1 MASVRHGMNRHI
13 VAVTG
18 ASGVEYALRFLW
30 HLSHQGGT
38 SDLIAS
44 PNFFRVA
51 EAEVKIA
58 GDDLLELAAKKFGAL
73 GSTHEFTRCDYRNIG
88 ARAASGSASYR
99 SMVVLPCSMKTLAAI
114 AHGLSGNLIERAA
127 DVSLKERRPLIL
139 CPRETPLS
147 AIHLQNM
154 LTLTHAGATIMPIM
168 PGYYHSPQSLAEL
181 YDFMTDRIFQHMGI
195 SERVVKP
202 WS

>member
-1 MASVRHGMNRHI
+1 MRHGINRYI

-30 HLSHQGGT
+30 HLSHCEGA

-44 PNFFRVA
+44 PNFYRVA
-51 EAEVKIA
+51 ETELMLA
-58 GDDLLELAAKKFGAL
+58 GDNLLDLAAKKFGAL
-73 GSTHEFTRCDYRNIG
+73 GEAHQFAFCDYRNIG

-99 SMVVLPCSMKTLAAI
+99 SMVVLPCSMKSLAAI
-114 AHGLSGNLIERAA
+114 AHGLSSNLIERAA

-154 LTLTHAGATIMPIM
+154 LTLTRAGATVMPLM
-168 PGYYHSPQSLAEL
+168 PGYYHRPQNLVDL
-181 YDFMTDRIFQHMGI
+181 YDFMTDRIFQHMGF
-195 SERVVKP
+195 SERAVKP